1 MYTLTPGVIRYRRK
15 KKKYNN
21 KQKENAARL
30 EYIYDFSFNFS
41 HVVAPK
47 AFAKWS
53 STTDSIID
61 GVLGSFVDVVNGQN
75 LPSDRAK
82 CSSIESTR
90 TKKIDCF
97 FANFHFLI
105 PPGVR
110 SVGELFDDES
120 SGVKNPPV
128 HLS

>member
-47 AFAKWS
+47 AFAK
-53 STTDSIID
+53 
-61 GVLGSFVDVVNGQN
+61 
-75 LPSDRAK
+75 
-82 CSSIESTR
+82 
-90 TKKIDCF
+90 
-97 FANFHFLI
+97 
-105 PPGVR
+105 
-110 SVGELFDDES
+110 
-120 SGVKNPPV
+120 
-128 HLS
+128 